1 MKILICVE
9 FYDPHV
15 GGAEKHCKL
24 IAEYLNKNN
33 YKVEIATSFLKE
45 RKKKIVNG
53 IKINEFNIKGN
64 FIRGYS
70 GEITNY
76 QNFLINSNFDKI
88 VFYAAQQ
95 WSFDL
100 SLEIINKINSDLTLI
115 PCGFSK
121 LQNIFYKPYFL
132 LLQSKINKFDKVICL
147 SKDYQDYFF
156 CKKFYKKKTYIIFN
170 GSENNFF
177 MRKGFRKKFKIL
189 KDEIM
194 LLYLSNIKF
203 MKGQDRLINIVRKIR
218 NKKKITLIFIHAN
231 EVSFPYLVYL
241 KILIL
246 IAKLNKSLKVLI
258 LKNLNEKD
266 KISAV
271 SECDYFI
278 STSRLECS
286 PLIMFEAMAAGKV
299 YLGTN
304 VGNCMEIQKKIKTG
318 FISNNLN
325 LILKKIEYMIEKK
338 THTKKKTSYKIYS
351 YFKKNHDWRIL
362 LKKYKKL
369 IVQT

>member
-9 FYDPHV
+9 FYDPHI

-45 RKKKIVNG
+45 RKKKIING
-53 IKINEFNIKGN
+53 VRINEFNVKGN

-76 QNFLINSNFDKI
+76 QNFLINSQFDRI
-88 VFYAAQQ
+88 IFYAAQQ

-100 SLEIINKINSDLTLI
+100 SIEIIDKINSKLILI

-121 LQNIFYKPYFL
+121 LHNIFYKPYFFL
-132 LLQSKINKFDKVICL
+132 LRNKLNKFDKIICL
-147 SKDYQDYFF
+147 SKDYQDYHF
-156 CKKFYKKKTYIIFN
+156 CKKYFKREINIINN
-170 GSENNFF
+170 GSENIFF
-177 MRKGFRKKFKIL
+177 RKKGFRKKFKIL
-189 KDEIM
+189 ENEIM

-203 MKGQDRLINIVRKIR
+203 MKGQDRLINIVKKIR
-218 NKKKITLIFIHAN
+218 NRKITLIFIHAN
-231 EVSFPYLVYL
+231 NMSLFYWIYL

-246 IAKLNKSLKVLI
+246 IASLNKNLKI
-258 LKNLNEKD
+258 KIFKNLKDID

-286 PLIMFEAMAAGKV
+286 PLIMFEAMAAGKI
-299 YLGTN
+299 YLGTD
-304 VGNCMEIQKKIKTG
+304 VGNCMEIQKNIKTG
-318 FISNNLN
+318 FISNDLN
-325 LILKKIEYMIEKK
+325 QILKKVEYFIKRK
-338 THTKKKTSYKIYS
+338 THSDKKISSKIHS
-351 YFKKNHDWRIL
+351 YFKKNHDWKIIL
-362 LKKYKKL
+362 KIYKKL
-369 IVQT
+369 IAET